1 MKNTMK
7 KSDALDASDASNDKP
22 DTQQL
27 EVTTYDDV
35 FGEITDDGP
44 NFRNVSRSIH
54 QVVHYNC

>member
-1 MKNTMK
+1 MK